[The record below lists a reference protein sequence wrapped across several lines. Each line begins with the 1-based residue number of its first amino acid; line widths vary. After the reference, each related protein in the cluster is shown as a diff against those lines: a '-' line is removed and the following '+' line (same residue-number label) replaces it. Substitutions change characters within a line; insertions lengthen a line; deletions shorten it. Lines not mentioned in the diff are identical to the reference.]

1 MYTLLFYVL
10 KLCALTKS
18 MAFVD
23 PPPPRP
29 HFISLLE
36 AEIMSVLD
44 GV

>member
-23 PPPPRP
+23 PPPRP